1 MSKIKTAEWGFTVV
15 ELLVMLVVLVI
26 VFTTFASSFS
36 TIQTI
41 NKKASDINIANQLAF
56 AKVQQYENMP
66 FSSLPSTTPQGT
78 LVQVED
84 FTPSLPSA
92 LQKPRSAIVYINTV
106 SPSLKQVVVNVQYG
120 DSTAQKHILEYADFI
135 QKNGL

>member
-1 MSKIKTAEWGFTVV
+1 MNKIKTAEEGFTVV
-15 ELLVMLVVLVI
+15 ELLVMLAVLVI
-26 VFTTFASSFS
+26 IFTTFASSFS

-41 NKKASDINIANQLAF
+41 NKKASDVNIANQIAF
-56 AKVQQYENMP
+56 AKVQEYENKP
-66 FSSLPSTTPQGT
+66 YSSLTNTTPQGS

-84 FTPSLPSA
+84 FTSSLPST

-106 SPSLKQVVVNVQYG
+106 SSSLKQVVVDVEYG
-120 DSTAQKHILEYADFI
+120 DSTAQKHIVEYTDFI

>member
-1 MSKIKTAEWGFTVV
+1 
-15 ELLVMLVVLVI
+15 
-26 VFTTFASSFS
+26 
-36 TIQTI
+36 
-41 NKKASDINIANQLAF
+41 
-56 AKVQQYENMP
+56 MP

-120 DSTAQKHILEYADFI
+120 DSTAQNTFLNTLILYKRTGYDHACR
-135 QKNGL
+135 

>member
-1 MSKIKTAEWGFTVV
+1 MSEIKTSEGGFTVV
-15 ELLVMLVVLVI
+15 ELLVMLAVLVI

-41 NKKASDINIANQLAF
+41 NKKAADVNTANQIAF
-56 AKVQQYENMP
+56 AKVQEYENKP
-66 FSSLPSTTPQGT
+66 YSNLPNTVPQGS
-78 LVQVED
+78 LIQVED
-84 FTPSLPSA
+84 FTASLPST

-106 SPSLKQVVVNVQYG
+106 SSTLKQIVVDVEYG
-120 DSTAQKHILEYADFI
+120 DSTEQKHILEYTDFI